1 MLSNNFA
8 YAGLMKYFEE
18 LSAIPRASYKE
29 ERVAD
34 YLCAFAQ
41 KHGYEYYRD
50 STNNVLINAPATK
63 GYEDRPALLLQG
75 HTDMVCEKN
84 EGVEHDFDNDA
95 LDLYEEDGW
104 IRARGTTLGADNG
117 VAVAVMLYVL
127 DGGVE
132 GHGPIQCLFTA
143 SEEVGLDGA
152 QAFDYNRIYARRML
166 NMDSADERLIIAGCA
181 GGQRSSLTFE
191 AKTKLINTKCVAR
204 VSVKGLMGGHS
215 GEDIDKGRAN
225 ANKLMGRVLSALM
238 ADKALGVK
246 VVSIYGGTK
255 DNAIPRECEATLCV
269 SDFSALA
276 SKCADVEKVLR
287 EGISACDKELRLEV
301 EQLVDKKSFMTVI
314 DDSTAKKLVFLMR
327 TVPNGVFE
335 MNYDIEGIV
344 EWSRN
349 LGIVTCDAESVEAV
363 FASRSSFDSRI
374 DASADEL
381 DAYADMLGAKSRHYN
396 RYPGWNFAPT
406 SALRDAYLG
415 AAAEVL
421 GERPEITTIHAG
433 LECGFISQAVPDMD
447 IISCGPIVL
456 DLHSPDERLD
466 KASFERFYSVI
477 KRVIER

>member
-8 YAGLMKYFEE
+8 YAGLIKYFEE

-29 ERVAD
+29 EKVAD
-34 YLCAFAQ
+34 YLCAFAE

-50 STNNVLINAPATK
+50 SANNVLINAPATK
-63 GYEDRPALLLQG
+63 GYEDTPALLLQG

-84 EGVEHDFDNDA
+84 EGVEHDFVNDG

-127 DGGVE
+127 DGGVD

-152 QAFDYNRIYARRML
+152 KGFDYSRIYARRML

-191 AKTKLINTKCVAR
+191 GKTKLINTKCVAR
-204 VSVKGLMGGHS
+204 VCIKGLMGGHS

-225 ANKLMGRVLSALM
+225 ANKLMGRALSTLM

-246 VVSIYGGTK
+246 VVSVYGGTK

-269 SDFSALA
+269 SELAALA
-276 SKCADVEKVLR
+276 DKCKDIEKVLR
-287 EGISACDKELRLEV
+287 EGISASDKALRLEV
-301 EQLVDKKSFMTVI
+301 EQLVDTKSYMTVI
-314 DDSTAKKLVFLMR
+314 DDETARKLVFLMR
-327 TVPNGVFE
+327 TVPNGIFE
-335 MNYDIEGIV
+335 MDHNVEGIV

-349 LGIVTCDAESVEAV
+349 LGIITCDAEAVVAV
-363 FASRSSFDSRI
+363 FSSRSSFESRI
-374 DASADEL
+374 DASAEEL
-381 DAYADMLGAKSRHYN
+381 DAYANMLGAKARHYN
-396 RYPGWNFAPT
+396 RYPGWSFAPV
-406 SALRDAYLG
+406 SALREAYVR
-415 AAAEVL
+415 AAEVIC
-421 GERPEITTIHAG
+421 GQKPEITTIHAG
-433 LECGFISQAVPDMD
+433 LECGFISEALPDMD
-447 IISCGPIVL
+447 IISCGPVIL

-466 KASFERFYSVI
+466 KRSFERFYSII
-477 KRVIER
+477 KKVIEG